1 MPNVAIVTDSA
12 SDMPPE
18 RAAQTGVTVVPL
30 IVSFGKQSWKSGEEL
45 PIEEFYKRLQAPD
58 APFPTT
64 AACSPGDFQAVFQ
77 RRFDAGADAVV
88 CITVGGRLSGTFKA
102 ADIARTF
109 MPDRQ
114 IHVVDSETAAASQM
128 ILAEVASETAA
139 AGASAEEIVAMVERR
154 KRDSRLY
161 FVVDTLEYLRR
172 GGRISAAQAAIG
184 AVLMVKPII
193 TIEDGVV
200 ETVDKPRTVGRARAR
215 LIEYLTAKPVERLVV
230 IHTHAPGVGTFAED
244 LSEATGIPMD
254 RIETVLIGPSVA
266 PHVGPGAYGAA
277 ILLRPT

>member
-12 SDMPPE
+12 SDMPPA
-18 RAAQTGVTVVPL
+18 RAAEIGVTVVPL
-30 IVSFGKQSWKSGEEL
+30 IVSFGKQSWKAGDEL
-45 PIEEFYKRLQAPD
+45 PIEEFYTRLLAPD

-64 AACSPGDFQAVFQ
+64 AACSPGDFQAAFQ
-77 RRFDAGADAVV
+77 RRFDEGAGAVV
-88 CITVGGRLSGTFKA
+88 CITVGGKLSGTFKA

-109 MPDRQ
+109 MPDRE
-114 IHVVDSETAAASQM
+114 IHVIDSETAAASLM
-128 ILAEVASETAA
+128 ILAEIAAEAATA
-139 AGASAEEIVAMVERR
+139 GQTASAIVELVERR

-184 AVLMVKPII
+184 SVLMVKPII

-200 ETVDKPRTVGRARAR
+200 ETVDKPRTAGRARTR
-215 LIEYLTAKPVERLVV
+215 LIEYLTAKPVERMVV

-244 LSEATGIPMD
+244 LSHATGIPID
-254 RIETVLIGPSVA
+254 RVETVLIGPSVA

-277 ILLRPT
+277 VLLRSE